1 VHPDHKEL
9 SLSGSA
15 HEPADRRLQRRTTSD
30 TVADELREAI
40 VRGDFPDGTKL
51 NQVDLAREFGVSRV
65 PIREALRQLRAEGL
79 ISSEAHMRAA
89 VVGHTLERVIEILEL
104 RMMLET
110 YLMRRSAARMTKE
123 DYAELRGMCAK
134 MAKSRSHDKW
144 LELNTAFHDGLYS
157 HAGAPV
163 ASEIS
168 HQLSLRVQRY
178 VRMVRSS
185 NLKRDGDPNQE
196 HLAILDAMERY
207 DIATAQAQLETH
219 IQHTID
225 QVKRIFGEW
234 KGEDGAG
241 EEPADAPAVADGGDS
256 GHVARPASRTGL
268 AVNGAGTAKARSAR
282 TSTARRA

>member
-1 VHPDHKEL
+1 L

-15 HEPADRRLQRRTTSD
+15 HEPAGRRLQRRTTSD

-104 RMMLET
+104 RMLLET

-123 DYAELRGMCAK
+123 DYAELRGLCAK
-134 MAKSRSHDKW
+134 MAKTRSHDKW

-163 ASEIS
+163 ASELS

-185 NLKRDGDPNQE
+185 NLKRAGDPNQE

-234 KGEDGAG
+234 KGEDDAG
-241 EEPADAPAVADGGDS
+241 EEPAGAPAAADGADS
-256 GHVARPASRTGL
+256 GHVTGPATRTALTANG
-268 AVNGAGTAKARSAR
+268 VNTAKARSAR
-282 TSTARRA
+282 TSAARRA

>member
-1 VHPDHKEL
+1 M
-9 SLSGSA
+9 SGSA
-15 HEPADRRLQRRTTSD
+15 HEPAGRRLQRRTTSD

-104 RMMLET
+104 RMLLET

-123 DYAELRGMCAK
+123 DYAELRGLCAK
-134 MAKSRSHDKW
+134 MAKTRSHDKW

-163 ASEIS
+163 ASELS

-185 NLKRDGDPNQE
+185 NLKRAGDPNQE

-234 KGEDGAG
+234 KGEDDAG
-241 EEPADAPAVADGGDS
+241 EEPAGAPAAADGADS
-256 GHVARPASRTGL
+256 GHVTGPATRTALTANG
-268 AVNGAGTAKARSAR
+268 VNTAKARSAR
-282 TSTARRA
+282 TSAARRA